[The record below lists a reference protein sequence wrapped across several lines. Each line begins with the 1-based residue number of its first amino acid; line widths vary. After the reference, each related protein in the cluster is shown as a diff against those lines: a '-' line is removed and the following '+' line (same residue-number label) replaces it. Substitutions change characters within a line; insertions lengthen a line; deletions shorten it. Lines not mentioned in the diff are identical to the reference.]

1 MKKLLLA
8 VMALTLAAVSCQKDV
23 DYAGKGAVEI
33 SLNVDAPELGT
44 TRGETGMNSGKGA
57 IDNFSD
63 DEWATYDLRYML
75 EIYDVTPGYEN
86 LTDPV
91 KKRMVQTYDSYQP
104 TTFELRLVPNRV
116 YKFVVWADFV
126 LEGSNA
132 DLFYNTESL
141 ANITRITAPSN
152 SAMHECMDAYFI
164 QKDIE
169 IRNALTNSLTLTRPF
184 GKVRVITKDIH
195 EVNNGTTPAKVD
207 ITFYNHPTFVSLNT
221 LNGKAETTVE
231 TVTYS
236 YNISKDA
243 PYTEGYDATVEHQ
256 TLFADYIFTDRD
268 DAQEINFTMAV
279 TDQNGRPVRS
289 HDFNTQIPLKRN
301 HLTTIIGNL
310 LTTATEIEI
319 TIDDNFETPEFVED
333 AKTPLATPVI
343 NVTLENKNDVTISW
357 NDVELAESY
366 IVVIN
371 DEVVDLTATR
381 GETAAVNEYK
391 FIGEYNTKY
400 TIKVIA
406 TPAADTDYRAS
417 EATFEIT
424 TEARE
429 ALATPDI
436 TATVANKND
445 VTFAWEAVEK
455 AESYIVT
462 VNGEVVTPTADFE
475 YSFVGEYEATYV
487 CKVVATTADEDY
499 IASEATAEITTEARE
514 ALGTPGIT
522 ATLANHNEVTF
533 TWEEVKNAESYIVTV
548 NDEVVTPTADFEY
561 SFIGDYEATYVCKV
575 VATPSDTDYYAS
587 EATAEITTEAEPVEY
602 IYLDATEWKADNARY
617 EIIVSNSRYDRNPV
631 SFEMTDSNN
640 DGIYEVVK
648 PEGYTYIQFCRTT
661 PAYWGEYSIET
672 ETMAF
677 PADGENLFIITDGG
691 DWRNDAEGY
700 WSTK

>member
-1 MKKLLLA
+1 M
-8 VMALTLAAVSCQKDV
+8 AAVSCQKDV

-33 SLNVDAPELGT
+33 SLNVDAPELGV

-86 LTDPV
+86 LTVPV

-141 ANITRITAPSN
+141 ANITRITEPSN

-243 PYTEGYDATVEHQ
+243 PYTDGYDATAEHQ

-343 NVTLENKNDVTISW
+343 TATLEDKNDVTFSW
-357 NDVELAESY
+357 NAVELAESY
-366 IVVIN
+366 V
-371 DEVVDLTATR
+371 
-381 GETAAVNEYK
+381 
-391 FIGEYNTKY
+391 
-400 TIKVIA
+400 
-406 TPAADTDYRAS
+406 
-417 EATFEIT
+417 
-424 TEARE
+424 
-429 ALATPDI
+429 
-436 TATVANKND
+436 
-445 VTFAWEAVEK
+445 
-455 AESYIVT
+455 
-462 VNGEVVTPTADFE
+462 
-475 YSFVGEYEATYV
+475 
-487 CKVVATTADEDY
+487 
-499 IASEATAEITTEARE
+499 
-514 ALGTPGIT
+514 
-522 ATLANHNEVTF
+522 
-533 TWEEVKNAESYIVTV
+533 VTV
-548 NDEVVTPTADFEY
+548 NDEVVTPTAEFEY
-561 SFIGDYEATYVCKV
+561 SFSGDYNTTYVCKVVATPAANSDYRASEATYSITTELREQLAPPVITATVENNNEVTFSWVAIENADEYTVTVNDEEVTPTGLEYSFTGDYETTYVCKV

-587 EATAEITTEAEPVEY
+587 EATASVTTGAEPVEY
-602 IYLDATEWKADNARY
+602 IYLDMSEWASNNSPRF
-617 EIIVSNSRYDRNPV
+617 EVIVSNNGRDEVTY
-631 SFEMTDSNN
+631 EMTATNEEN
-640 DGIYEVVK
+640 IYQVEK
-648 PEGYTYIQFCRTT
+648 PEGYTHIQFCRITT
-661 PAYWGEYSIET
+661 TMFGGESVRET
-672 ETMAF
+672 NRLTI
-677 PADGENLFIITDGG
+677 PTDGRNLFTIVSGG
-691 DWRNDAEGY
+691 SYWNNATGE

>member
-1 MKKLLLA
+1 MKKLFFA
-8 VMALTLAAVSCQKDV
+8 IMALTLAVVSCQKDV
-23 DYAGKGAVEI
+23 DYTGKDAVEI

-86 LTDPV
+86 LTTPV
-91 KKRMVQTYDSYQP
+91 KERMVQTFDSYQP

-126 LEGSNA
+126 LQGKDT
-132 DLFYNTESL
+132 DLHYNTASL
-141 ANITRITAPSN
+141 RNITRIDVPSN
-152 SAMHECMDAYFI
+152 SVMHECMDAYFI

-184 GKVRVITKDIH
+184 GKVRVITKDVH
-195 EVNNGTTPAKVD
+195 EVNNGTTPAKVKVK
-207 ITFYNHPTFVSLNT
+207 FYNHPTFVSLDALT
-221 LNGKAETTVE
+221 GKAEQTVE
-231 TVTYS
+231 TVEYTYD
-236 YNISKDA
+236 IKKAA
-243 PYTEGYDATVEHQ
+243 PYSAGYDEYKEYQ

-268 DAQEINFTMAV
+268 DAQEINFTMDV
-279 TDQNGRPVRS
+279 TDQNGRQVRS

-319 TIDDNFETPEFVED
+319 TIDDNFDTEHEVD

-343 NVTLENKNDVTISW
+343 AVTLENKNDVTISW

-366 IVVIN
+366 TVVIN

-417 EATFEIT
+417 EATAEIT
-424 TEARE
+424 TEAKE
-429 ALATPDI
+429 PLATPTI
-436 TATVANKND
+436 TATVTNQKE
-445 VTFAWEAVEK
+445 VTFTWKAVEK

-462 VNGEVVTPTADFE
+462 LNGEEVTPTADFE

-487 CKVVATTADEDY
+487 IKVVATTTDEDY
-499 IASEATAEITTEARE
+499 I
-514 ALGTPGIT
+514 
-522 ATLANHNEVTF
+522 
-533 TWEEVKNAESYIVTV
+533 
-548 NDEVVTPTADFEY
+548 
-561 SFIGDYEATYVCKV
+561 
-575 VATPSDTDYYAS
+575 AS

-602 IYLDATEWKADNARY
+602 IYLDANKWKADNATY
-617 EIIVSNSRYDRNPV
+617 KVLVSNSKYDMNPD

-648 PEGYTYIQFCRTT
+648 PEGYNYITFSRTT
-661 PAYWGEYSIET
+661 PGTYFGEYT
-672 ETMAF
+672 ETMRF
-677 PADGENLFIITDGG
+677 PTEGKNLFTITDAGG
-691 DWRNDAEGY
+691 WRPEGY
-700 WSTK
+700 WSTME

>member
-1 MKKLLLA
+1 M
-8 VMALTLAAVSCQKDV
+8 MALTLTAVSCQKDI
-23 DYAGKGAVEI
+23 DYTGKDAVEI

-86 LTDPV
+86 LDTPV
-91 KKRMVQTYDSYQP
+91 KERMVQTFDSYQP

-126 LEGSNA
+126 LQGENT
-132 DLFYNTESL
+132 DLHYNTASL
-141 ANITRITAPSN
+141 TNITRIEEPSN
-152 SAMHECMDAYFI
+152 SVMHECMDAYFI

-184 GKVRVITKDIH
+184 GKVRVITKDVH

-207 ITFYNHPTFVSLNT
+207 VTFYNHPTFVSLNALT
-221 LNGKAETTVE
+221 GQAEKTVE
-231 TVTYS
+231 TVVYS
-236 YNISKDA
+236 YDITKAA
-243 PYTEGYDATVEHQ
+243 PYSAGYDASEEYQ
-256 TLFADYIFTDRD
+256 TLFADYIFTARD

-319 TIDDNFETPEFVED
+319 TIDDDFDTPEYVVD

-343 NVTLENKNDVTISW
+343 AVTLENKNDVTISW

-366 IVVIN
+366 TVVIN

-391 FIGEYNTKY
+391 FVGEYNTKY

-417 EATFEIT
+417 EATKEIT
-424 TEARE
+424 TEAKE
-429 ALATPDI
+429 ALATPTI
-436 TATVANKND
+436 TATLTKKND
-445 VTFAWEAVEK
+445 VTFAWKAVEK

-462 VNGEVVTPTADFE
+462 LNGEVVTPTADFE
-475 YSFVGEYEATYV
+475 YSFVGEYETTYV
-487 CKVVATTADEDY
+487 IKVVATTTDEDY
-499 IASEATAEITTEARE
+499 I
-514 ALGTPGIT
+514 
-522 ATLANHNEVTF
+522 
-533 TWEEVKNAESYIVTV
+533 
-548 NDEVVTPTADFEY
+548 
-561 SFIGDYEATYVCKV
+561 
-575 VATPSDTDYYAS
+575 AS

-602 IYLDATEWKADNARY
+602 IYLDANKWKADNATY
-617 EIIVSNSRYDRNPV
+617 KVLVSNSIFDMNPD

-648 PEGYTYIQFCRTT
+648 PEDYTYIKFSRTT
-661 PAYWGEYSIET
+661 PGTYFGEYT
-672 ETMAF
+672 ETMEF
-677 PADGENLFIITDGG
+677 PDGENLFIITDGG
-691 DWRNDAEGY
+691 DWWNDAEGY
-700 WSTK
+700 WSTME

>member
-1 MKKLLLA
+1 MKKLFFAL
-8 VMALTLAAVSCQKDV
+8 MALTLAVVSCQKDV
-23 DYAGKGAVEI
+23 DYTGKDAVEI

-86 LTDPV
+86 LTTPV
-91 KKRMVQTYDSYQP
+91 KERMVQTFDSYQP

-126 LEGSNA
+126 LQGKNT
-132 DLFYNTESL
+132 DLHYNTASL
-141 ANITRITAPSN
+141 RNITRRAKPSN
-152 SAMHECMDAYFI
+152 SVMHECMDAYFI

-184 GKVRVITKDIH
+184 GKVRVIAKDVH

-207 ITFYNHPTFVSLNT
+207 VTFYNHPTFVSLDALT
-221 LNGKAETTVE
+221 GKAEKTVE
-231 TVTYS
+231 TVVYS
-236 YNISKDA
+236 YDITKEA
-243 PYTEGYDATVEHQ
+243 PYSAGYDASEEYQ

-319 TIDDNFETPEFVED
+319 TIDDDFDTQEYVEN

-343 NVTLENKNDVTISW
+343 DVTLENKNDVTISW

-366 IVVIN
+366 TVVIN

-381 GETAAVNEYK
+381 GETAAVNQYK
-391 FIGEYNTKY
+391 FVGEYDTTY
-400 TIKVIA
+400 IIKVIA

-424 TEARE
+424 TEAQE
-429 ALATPDI
+429 TLATPVI
-436 TATVANKND
+436 TATLTKKND

-462 VNGEVVTPTADFE
+462 LNDEVVTPTANFE

-487 CKVVATTADEDY
+487 IKVVATTTDEDY
-499 IASEATAEITTEARE
+499 IASEATAEITTEAQE
-514 ALGTPGIT
+514 TLATPVIT
-522 ATLANHNEVTF
+522 ATLANQNEVTF
-533 TWEEVKNAESYIVTV
+533 TWKAVEKAESYIVTL
-548 NDEVVTPTADFEY
+548 DGEEVTPTADFEY
-561 SFIGDYEATYVCKV
+561 SFVGKYKTTYEIKV
-575 VATPSDTDYYAS
+575 VATTTDEDYIAS
-587 EATAEITTEAEPVEY
+587 EATAEITTGAEY
-602 IYLDATEWKADNARY
+602 IYLDATKWEANNATYKVIVWKN
-617 EIIVSNSRYDRNPV
+617 IYDRNPAT
-631 SFEMTDSNN
+631 FGMTDSNN
-640 DGIYEVVK
+640 DGIYEVEK
-648 PEGYTYIQFCRTT
+648 PEGYTHIKFSRTT
-661 PAYWGEYSIET
+661 PSSYGYGDYSIET
-672 ETMAF
+672 NRVEI
-677 PADGENLFIITDGG
+677 PKDGNNLFTITDAGS
-691 DWRNDAEGY
+691 WNRNARGN
-700 WSTK
+700 WSKK

>member
-8 VMALTLAAVSCQKDV
+8 VMALTLAAVSCQKDI
-23 DYAGKGAVEI
+23 DYTGKGAVEI
-33 SLNVDAPELGT
+33 SLNVDAPELST

-63 DEWATYDLRYML
+63 DEWATYDLRYIL

-86 LTDPV
+86 LTVPV
-91 KKRMVQTYDSYQP
+91 KNRMVQTFDSYQP

-126 LEGSNA
+126 DEDTDT

-141 ANITRITAPSN
+141 ANITRITTPSN

-169 IRNALTNSLTLTRPF
+169 IKNALTNTVTLTRPF

-195 EVNNGTTPAKVD
+195 EVNYGTTPAKVD
-207 ITFYNHPTFVSLNT
+207 ITFYNHPTFVSLNA
-221 LNGKAETTVE
+221 LSGQSETTVE
-231 TVTYS
+231 TVSYT
-236 YNISKDA
+236 YNIAKEA
-243 PYTEGYDATVEHQ
+243 PYAAGYDASAEYQ

-268 DAQEINFTMAV
+268 NAQEINFTMDV

-310 LTTATEIEI
+310 LTTATEIEV
-319 TIDDNFETPEFVED
+319 TIDDDFDTPEYVVD
-333 AKTPLATPVI
+333 AKTPLDTPDVA
-343 NVTLENKNDVTISW
+343 VTLENKNDVTISW

-366 IVVIN
+366 TVVIN
-371 DEVVDLTATR
+371 DEVVDITATR
-381 GETAAVNEYK
+381 GETAAANEYK
-391 FIGEYNTKY
+391 FVGEYDTTY
-400 TIKVIA
+400 IIKVIA

-429 ALATPDI
+429 ALAAPVI
-436 TATVANKND
+436 SATLANHNEVKF
-445 VTFAWEAVEK
+445 TWKAVEK

-462 VNGEVVTPTADFE
+462 LDGEEVTPTTDFE
-475 YSFVGEYEATYV
+475 LSFTGKYETTYV
-487 CKVVATTADEDY
+487 IKVVATTTDEDY
-499 IASEATAEITTEARE
+499 IASEATA
-514 ALGTPGIT
+514 
-522 ATLANHNEVTF
+522 
-533 TWEEVKNAESYIVTV
+533 
-548 NDEVVTPTADFEY
+548 D
-561 SFIGDYEATYVCKV
+561 
-575 VATPSDTDYYAS
+575 
-587 EATAEITTEAEPVEY
+587 ITTEAEPVEY
-602 IYLDATEWKADNARY
+602 IYLDANKWEDDNATNARY
-617 EIIVSNSRYDRNPV
+617 EVLVSNSRYDRNPD
-631 SFEMTDSNN
+631 SFGMTDSNN

-648 PEGYTYIQFCRTT
+648 PEGYTYIKFSRIT
-661 PAYWGEYSIET
+661 PSQYGNYSIET
-672 ETMAF
+672 ETMRF
-677 PADGENLFIITDGG
+677 PADGKNLFTITDGG
-691 DWRNDAEGY
+691 NYWSNARGE